1 MLYISIKFFMKK
13 KINNFGHYSKIIN
26 QIEKVRK
33 KNNKNWMDLLR
44 ISFRHN
50 PTLSKKVVR
59 QIFSDDRRINNL
71 VKKLIK

>member
-1 MLYISIKFFMKK
+1 MKK

-33 KNNKNWMDLLR
+33 KNNKNWMELLR
-44 ISFRHN
+44 ISFRYN

>member
-1 MLYISIKFFMKK
+1 MKK
-13 KINNFGHYSKIIN
+13 KINNFGHYSKIID

-33 KNNKNWMDLLR
+33 KNNKNWMELLR
-44 ISFRHN
+44 ISFRYN
-50 PTLSKKVVR
+50 PTLAKKVVR

>member
-1 MLYISIKFFMKK
+1 MKK

>member
-1 MLYISIKFFMKK
+1 MKTKNYK
-13 KINNFGHYSKIIN
+13 KIITKIEN
-26 QIEKVRK
+26 TRK

-44 ISFRHN
+44 ISFRYN

-59 QIFSDDRRINNL
+59 QIFSEDRRINNL

>member
-1 MLYISIKFFMKK
+1 MKDYRY
-13 KINNFGHYSKIIN
+13 YSKIIDE
-26 QIEKVRK
+26 IEKVRK

-44 ISFRHN
+44 ISFRYN
-50 PTLSKKVVR
+50 PTLAKKVVR